1 MGGGRAGGRAC
12 VTVRAGNLPPFVTH
26 SGRLIIAWV
35 SVCTLVD
42 HHHPPRAAETP
53 GQARD
58 KTVRCWRAVHS
69 WRGPEGVVI
78 RPIKRSRV
86 GEAFWI
92 SADRGMGA
100 FGRGCDR
107 LWVGGQGGLVAHLV
121 LALELWLARWLAG
134 SLACWLVWRIVP
146 MCWFGRQAEKGE
158 GEGRTESEAARSGEP
173 CPAGVRHGSIGDE
186 S

>member
-1 MGGGRAGGRAC
+1 MEGGRAGGRAC

-26 SGRLIIAWV
+26 SGKVNYSMGKRVHLG
-35 SVCTLVD
+35 CLVD

-107 LWVGGQGGLVAHLV
+107 PWVGGQGGLVAHLV
-121 LALELWLARWLAG
+121 LALELWLARWLVGVLAG
-134 SLACWLVWRIVP
+134 LENRPDVLVW
-146 MCWFGRQAEKGE
+146 
-158 GEGRTESEAARSGEP
+158 
-173 CPAGVRHGSIGDE
+173 PAGREGGGGRED
-186 S
+186 